1 MKLLPHSNG
10 FYKVNMKRELKPK
23 DIVKNVVVSILVV
36 LLIGFI
42 YQRISNFIAKETL
55 KERVDYTRV
64 DGKRLD
70 YIMEGEGKYTVV
82 FDGNIG
88 ANLNQWS
95 EITDKLISDYDDV
108 VTFTYN
114 RRGYGFS
121 DGGSIRTPKEQA
133 EDLRSLLRKSAA
145 PAPYILVGEEYGS
158 LVLTEFAKA
167 YPDLV
172 AGIVLINPLVEDVI
186 NTDSYRRSLFFERIR
201 RNIEAL
207 GSEVGLTTLLD
218 KLNLTCNTDEFE
230 AELEERELDEFKVH
244 RTKSSYNNAVKNEYK
259 NITSGN
265 NSSQEEGVFSGK
277 PYYLIAKPGQE
288 VLSNL
293 GDENL
298 TKVYSVNYEENII
311 SMYEPDTVITGI
323 RQVIKQANEI
333 ERLHKKN
340 NTN

>member
-23 DIVKNVVVSILVV
+23 DIVKNVVVSILVI

-121 DGGSIRTPKEQA
+121 DSGSIRTPKEQA
-133 EDLRSLLRKSAA
+133 EDLRVLLRKSAA
-145 PAPYILVGEEYGS
+145 PSPYILVGEEYGS

-172 AGIVLINPLVEDVI
+172 AGIVLVNPLVEDVI

>member
-23 DIVKNVVVSILVV
+23 DIVKNVVVSILVI

-121 DGGSIRTPKEQA
+121 DSGSIRTPKEQA
-133 EDLRSLLRKSAA
+133 EDLRVLLRKSAA
-145 PAPYILVGEEYGS
+145 PSPYILVGEEYGS
-158 LVLTEFAKA
+158 LVLTEFAKE

-172 AGIVLINPLVEDVI
+172 AGIVLVNPLVEDAI

-218 KLNLTCNTDEFE
+218 KLNLTCNTDKFE
-230 AELEERELDEFKVH
+230 SKLGERELDEFKVH

-293 GDENL
+293 GDESL
-298 TKVYSVNYEENII
+298 TKVYNVNYEENII

-333 ERLHKKN
+333 ERLQKKKN
-340 NTN
+340 TN

>member
-10 FYKVNMKRELKPK
+10 LYKVNMKIQLNPK
-23 DIVKNVVVSILVV
+23 DRAKKIILIILIVLSV
-36 LLIGFI
+36 GFI
-42 YQRISNFIAKETL
+42 FQRVSNFITKETL
-55 KERVDYTRV
+55 KERVDYVRV
-64 DGKRLD
+64 NDKRLD
-70 YIMEGEGKYTVV
+70 FKLDGEGKYTII

-88 ANLNQWS
+88 TNLNQWNEIS
-95 EITDKLISDYDDV
+95 EKLVSDYGDV

-121 DGGSIRTPKEQA
+121 DSGSIRTPKEQA
-133 EDLRSLLRKSAA
+133 EDLRLLLKKAGV

-158 LVLTEFAKA
+158 LVLTEFTKA

-172 AGIVLINPLVEDVI
+172 AGIVLVNPLVEDEI
-186 NTDSYRRSLFFERIR
+186 NTDQYKRSMFFDKFR
-201 RNIEAL
+201 RNVEKI
-207 GSEVGLTTLLD
+207 GSEIGLTTLLD
-218 KLNLTCNTDEFE
+218 KINLACSTDEFE
-230 AELEERELDEFKVH
+230 NKLDENALEEFKAH
-244 RTKSSYNNAVKNEYK
+244 RTKASYNKAVSNENK

-265 NSSQEEGVFSGK
+265 NFSQEDGVFSGK

-293 GDENL
+293 GDEDL
-298 TKVYSVNYEENII
+298 TKVYNVDYEESIV

-333 ERLHKKN
+333 ERLQKN
-340 NTN
+340 N

>member
-23 DIVKNVVVSILVV
+23 DIVKNIVVSILVV

-121 DGGSIRTPKEQA
+121 DSGSIRTPKEQA
-133 EDLRSLLRKSAA
+133 EDLRVLLRKSAA
-145 PAPYILVGEEYGS
+145 PSPYILVGEEYGS

-172 AGIVLINPLVEDVI
+172 AGIVLVNPLVEDVI

-230 AELEERELDEFKVH
+230 AELGERELDEFKVH

-298 TKVYSVNYEENII
+298 TKVYNVNYEENII

-333 ERLHKKN
+333 ERLQKKN

>member
-10 FYKVNMKRELKPK
+10 FYKVNMKKELKPK
-23 DIVKNVVVSILVV
+23 DLAKNIFVSILAV

-55 KERVDYTRV
+55 KERVDYARV
-64 DGKRLD
+64 DSKRLD
-70 YIMEGEGKYTVV
+70 YLMDGEGKYTIV
-82 FDGNIG
+82 FDGNLG
-88 ANLNQWS
+88 SNLYQWS
-95 EITDKLISDYDDV
+95 EISDKLISEYDDV
-108 VTFTYN
+108 ITFSYN

-121 DGGSIRTPKEQA
+121 DSGSIRTPKEQA
-133 EDLRSLLRKSAA
+133 EDLRALLRKSAA
-145 PAPYILVGEEYGS
+145 PSPYILVGEEYGS

-172 AGIVLINPLVEDVI
+172 AGIVLVNPLVEDVI
-186 NTDSYRRSLFFERIR
+186 NTESYRRSLLFQGIR
-201 RNIEAL
+201 RNIERL

-230 AELEERELDEFKVH
+230 AKLDERELEEFKVH
-244 RTKSSYNNAVKNEYK
+244 RTKASYNTAVKNELK

-277 PYYLIAKPGQE
+277 PYYLIAKTGQE
-288 VLSNL
+288 VLANL
-293 GDENL
+293 GDEDL

-311 SMYEPDTVITGI
+311 SMYEPDTVIKGI

-333 ERLHKKN
+333 ERLEKN
-340 NTN
+340 NTAS

>member
-10 FYKVNMKRELKPK
+10 LYKVNMKKELNPK
-23 DIVKNVVVSILVV
+23 EKAKKIITIVLVILLV
-36 LLIGFI
+36 GFI

-55 KERVDYTRV
+55 KQRVDYVRV
-64 DGKRLD
+64 EDKRLD
-70 YIMEGEGKYTVV
+70 YKFDGEGKYTIV

-88 ANLNQWS
+88 TNLNQWS
-95 EITDKLISDYDDV
+95 DISDKLVSEYGDV
-108 VTFTYN
+108 ATFTYN

-133 EDLRSLLRKSAA
+133 EDLRAVLRKSAV

-158 LVLTEFAKA
+158 LVLTEFAKE

-172 AGIVLINPLVEDVI
+172 AGIVLVNPLVEEEI
-186 NTDSYRRSLFFERIR
+186 NSEKFKRSLIFEKIR
-201 RNIEAL
+201 RGIEGL

-218 KLNLTCNTDEFE
+218 KINLASNTDEFE
-230 AELEERELDEFKVH
+230 TKLEDRELEEFKVH
-244 RTKSSYNNAVKNEYK
+244 RTKSSYNKAVYNEYK

-265 NSSQEEGVFSGK
+265 NSSQEVGVFTGK

-288 VLSNL
+288 VLSKL
-293 GDENL
+293 GDESL
-298 TKVYSVNYEENII
+298 TKVYSVNYEENIV

-323 RQVIKQANEI
+323 RQVIKQANEK
-333 ERLHKKN
+333 ERLEKKS
-340 NTN
+340 

>member
-23 DIVKNVVVSILVV
+23 DIVKNVVVSILVI

-121 DGGSIRTPKEQA
+121 DSGSIRTPKEQA
-133 EDLRSLLRKSAA
+133 EDLRVLLRKAAA
-145 PAPYILVGEEYGS
+145 PSPYILVGEEYGS

-172 AGIVLINPLVEDVI
+172 AGIVLVNPLVEDVI

-230 AELEERELDEFKVH
+230 AELGERELDEFKVH

-333 ERLHKKN
+333 ERLQKKN

>member
-23 DIVKNVVVSILVV
+23 DIVKNIVVSILVV

-121 DGGSIRTPKEQA
+121 DSGSIRTPKEQA
-133 EDLRSLLRKSAA
+133 EDLRVLLRKSAA
-145 PAPYILVGEEYGS
+145 PSPYILVGEEYGS

-172 AGIVLINPLVEDVI
+172 AGIVLVNPLVEDVI

>member
-23 DIVKNVVVSILVV
+23 DIVKNIVVSILVV

-95 EITDKLISDYDDV
+95 EITDKLISNYDDV

-121 DGGSIRTPKEQA
+121 DSGSIRTPKEQA

-172 AGIVLINPLVEDVI
+172 AGIVLVNPLVEDVI

-298 TKVYSVNYEENII
+298 TKVYNVNYEENII

-333 ERLHKKN
+333 ERLQKKN